1 LAAFARRGDAH
12 NFQENVMHAA
22 ETSTIAHASPLAR
35 LGTAAVEAKHRVT
48 PTGGAAPSG
57 GRRHMKQSNIVLG
70 LALLALFAAT
80 AHAADP
86 GVFINAGDLKW
97 GDAPPVLPRGAK
109 IAVLNGDPFK
119 PGQYTLR
126 LSLPANYK
134 LPPHWHTVTE
144 NLTIV
149 SGTFYIGMGDKA
161 VAKDAH
167 EVKTGGYHYLPAKQ
181 HHYAFTK
188 SATVVQVSGEGP
200 FDINYIDPKDNP
212 AGAN

>member
-1 LAAFARRGDAH
+1 
-12 NFQENVMHAA
+12 
-22 ETSTIAHASPLAR
+22 
-35 LGTAAVEAKHRVT
+35 
-48 PTGGAAPSG
+48 
-57 GRRHMKQSNIVLG
+57 MKKSSIVLV
-70 LALLALFAAT
+70 LALVAAFAAT
-80 AHAADP
+80 AHAADE
-86 GVFINAGDLKW
+86 GVFINTGDLKW
-97 GDAPPVLPRGAK
+97 GDAPPVLPKGAK

-134 LPPHWHTVTE
+134 LPPHWHTLTE

-181 HHYAFTK
+181 HHYASTK

-200 FDINYIDPKDNP
+200 CDINYSDPKDTP
-212 AGAN
+212 AGAK